1 MDNVTALLENTTE
14 NIKGKVIDHHVIL
27 DVTEPDIHYWSPQLN
42 FRIEPDE
49 ENTDQAVIS
58 GLIGPRPAV
67 WTLFMFVYFSLGAL
81 GLFIS
86 FFGFT
91 KMLRGTYSNLVLAL
105 PLAILFML
113 TAYKVGK
120 YGEQLGKD
128 QIELFKQFIRDV
140 IIVE

>member
-1 MDNVTALLENTTE
+1 MNNVTTLLENTDE

-49 ENTDQAVIS
+49 NDANQTVIS

-67 WTLFMFVYFSLGAL
+67 WTLFMFVYFSLGAV
-81 GLFIS
+81 GLFVS

-91 KMLRGTYSNLVLAL
+91 KLIRGNYSNLILAL
-105 PLAILFML
+105 PLAIIFML

-128 QIELFKQFIRDV
+128 QIELFKQFIREV
-140 IIVE
+140 IITE